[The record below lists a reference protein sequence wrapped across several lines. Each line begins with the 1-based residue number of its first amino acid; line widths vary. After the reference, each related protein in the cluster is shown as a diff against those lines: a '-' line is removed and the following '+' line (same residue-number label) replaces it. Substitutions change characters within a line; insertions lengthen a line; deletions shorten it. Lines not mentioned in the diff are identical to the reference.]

1 MRKILLLGV
10 TGVVLA
16 ACGGTS
22 PPAPDDVLFLRS
34 ASGITLVRTQPKPE
48 AVELTDAV
56 PSTDWSTVVR
66 AVRQG
71 EDTRVTA
78 HDASTGRELWS
89 REVSGNL
96 EVKVASEG
104 GQMVALSHP
113 RQETG
118 YPVGRSSTTL
128 VLTGEGMTEPRTI
141 TVDGNIE
148 PEAFSTDGGS
158 LFVVEYLP
166 PRAPTKYRVRRL
178 DLGTERIEGV
188 FTVDAELQE
197 AMRGTARVQAAS
209 PDGRRLYT
217 LYSLDHAH
225 GTHMFVH
232 VLSLDEQWAHCVD
245 LPRAFETSSEKAIG
259 LSVSPDGSR
268 LFVADAKTGAVAEVD
283 TQALVVSRSSHVDF
297 QSERGPVFAAAG
309 GDGRLYLGRGTR
321 LIAVDAPTL
330 HAERMWDM
338 EERITGIQAGVDGA
352 RLYVGQKHGIVA
364 FETGTGRRLGNLAIG
379 DLDVIDSLGTSTR
392 LLSVERTEVTCAC

>member
-10 TGVVLA
+10 TGFVLA
-16 ACGGTS
+16 ACGGTA

-34 ASGITLVRTQPKPE
+34 AAGITLVRTQPKPE
-48 AVELTDAV
+48 AVELTHAV

-66 AVRQG
+66 AIRHG
-71 EDTRVTA
+71 EETRVTA
-78 HDASTGRELWS
+78 HDAASGRVLWS
-89 REVSGNL
+89 RDIPGNL
-96 EVKVASEG
+96 EAKVASEG
-104 GQMVALSHP
+104 GQMVALGHP
-113 RQETG
+113 RLDAG

-128 VLTGEGMTEPRTI
+128 VLTGEGMSEPRAI

-178 DLGTERIEGV
+178 DLGSEQIEGV

-197 AMRGTARVQAAS
+197 AMRGTARVQASS

-217 LYSLDHAH
+217 LYSLEHAH

-232 VLSLDEQWAHCVD
+232 VLSLDEEWAHCVD
-245 LPRAFETSSEKAIG
+245 LPRAFESSSEKAIG

-268 LFVADAKTGAVAEVD
+268 LYVADAKTGAVAEVD
-283 TQALVVSRSSHVDF
+283 TQALAVVRSSQVDF
-297 QSERGPVFAAAG
+297 GSERGPTHAVAA

-330 HAERMWDM
+330 RLERYWDL
-338 EERITGIQAGVDGA
+338 EERITGIQAGIDGG
-352 RLYVGQKHGIVA
+352 RLYVGQKDGIVA
-364 FETGTGRRLGNLAIG
+364 FETGTGRRIGPLDLG
-379 DLDVIDSLGTSTR
+379 DLTIDSLGMSTR